1 VAEDDNKDDERVDGE
16 VAETPETDAAEAP
29 ESAAPPPAV
38 DEEEDLGPPPEPP
51 EELPPVECPKCAGG
65 GAPAWM
71 ATFADMATLLMAF
84 FVLLLSF
91 AAMNVPKFKEV
102 SGSMNDSMGVQRVV
116 PVVEPPTAD
125 NIVADQFSQA
135 KVEPTALNTISE
147 QTTDEEQPPDPELK
161 VTTKPSNTP
170 PSDDL
175 QKVRSALKEEIASGK
190 VEVSEAN
197 GKISVA
203 MTSDRRQGEKQGK
216 TGTEQGRR
224 LNDDT
229 VAIYAK
235 VAAAQTQVV
244 SEVQVLK
251 SPTDQDQSYDSG
263 EGADA
268 AEREQAAQSEYEQI
282 KARLNTE
289 IANGLVNVERIDDEV
304 KISLADQGAF
314 VSGSADLRQ
323 SFYSVLT
330 SVGDAISS
338 SPGKVT
344 VAGHTDNVPVAFS
357 ERFQSNWD
365 LSAARSASVADY
377 LVGQGFV
384 DPVGV
389 TVTGFADTVPI
400 ASNDTAAGRSQNRRI
415 EITVKG
421 GA

>member
-1 VAEDDNKDDERVDGE
+1 MAEDDNKDDERVDGE

-116 PVVEPPTAD
+116 PVVEPPTSD

-251 SPTDQDQSYDSG
+251 SPTDQDQSYESG

>member
-1 VAEDDNKDDERVDGE
+1 MAEDDNKDDERVDGE

>member
-1 VAEDDNKDDERVDGE
+1 MAEDDNKDDERVEGD
-16 VAETPETDAAEAP
+16 VAEASEAP
-29 ESAAPPPAV
+29 EQEAPAPAV
-38 DEEEDLGPPPEPP
+38 PEEVDLGPPPEPP
-51 EELPPVECPKCAGG
+51 EELPPVECPKCGGG

-116 PVVEPPTAD
+116 PVVEPPTSD
-125 NIVADQFSQA
+125 NIVANQFSQA
-135 KVEPTALNTISE
+135 KVEPTALSTISE

-161 VTTKPSNTP
+161 VTNKPSNTP

-175 QKVRSALKEEIASGK
+175 QKVRSALKDEIAMGK

-203 MTSDRRQGEKQGK
+203 MTSDRSQGEQQGK

-224 LNDDT
+224 LSDDT

-263 EGADA
+263 AAAEA

-289 IANGLVNVERIDDEV
+289 IANGLVNVER
-304 KISLADQGAF
+304 
-314 VSGSADLRQ
+314 
-323 SFYSVLT
+323 
-330 SVGDAISS
+330 
-338 SPGKVT
+338 
-344 VAGHTDNVPVAFS
+344 
-357 ERFQSNWD
+357 
-365 LSAARSASVADY
+365 
-377 LVGQGFV
+377 
-384 DPVGV
+384 
-389 TVTGFADTVPI
+389 
-400 ASNDTAAGRSQNRRI
+400 
-415 EITVKG
+415 
-421 GA
+421 

>member
-1 VAEDDNKDDERVDGE
+1 MAEDDKKDDERVEGD
-16 VAETPETDAAEAP
+16 VAEASEAP
-29 ESAAPPPAV
+29 EQEAPAPAV
-38 DEEEDLGPPPEPP
+38 PEEVDLGPPPEPP
-51 EELPPVECPKCAGG
+51 EELPPVECPKCGGG

-102 SGSMNDSMGVQRVV
+102 SGSMNDRMGVQRVV
-116 PVVEPPTAD
+116 PVVEPPTSD
-125 NIVADQFSQA
+125 NIVANQFSQA
-135 KVEPTALNTISE
+135 KVEPTALSTISE

-161 VTTKPSNTP
+161 VTNKPSNTP

-175 QKVRSALKEEIASGK
+175 QKVRSALKDEIAMGK

-216 TGTEQGRR
+216 TGTDQGRR

-235 VAAAQTQVV
+235 VAAAQAQVV

-263 EGADA
+263 AAAEA
-268 AEREQAAQSEYEQI
+268 AERDQAAQSEFEQI

-377 LVGQGFV
+377 LVGQGFI
-384 DPVGV
+384 DPGSV

-421 GA
+421 SAS

>member
-29 ESAAPPPAV
+29 ESAAPAPAV

>member
-1 VAEDDNKDDERVDGE
+1 MAEEDNIAEQEAPDGE
-16 VAETPETDAAEAP
+16 ALPEEQAAAEA
-29 ESAAPPPAV
+29 EAAPPP
-38 DEEEDLGPPPEPP
+38 EPELPPGPPPEPP
-51 EELPPVECPKCAGG
+51 EELPPVECPKCPGG

-91 AAMNVPKFKEV
+91 AQMNVPKFKEV

-116 PVVEPPTAD
+116 PVVEPPTSD

-135 KVEPTALNTISE
+135 KVEPTALSTINE

-161 VTTKPSNTP
+161 VTTKPSSTP

-175 QKVRSALKEEIASGK
+175 QKVRSALKAEIASGK
-190 VEVSEAN
+190 VEVSEAD

-203 MTSDRRQGEKQGK
+203 MTADQRQGETQGK
-216 TGTEQGRR
+216 EGIEQGRR
-224 LNDDT
+224 LDEDT

-244 SEVQVLK
+244 SEVQVLQ
-251 SPTDQDQSYDSG
+251 SPSNQDQRYDSG
-263 EGADA
+263 EGAEA

-282 KARLNTE
+282 KASLNTE

-323 SFYSVLT
+323 SFYSILT
-330 SVGDAISS
+330 SVGDAISG

-377 LVGQGFV
+377 LVGQGFI
-384 DPVGV
+384 DPASV

>member
-1 VAEDDNKDDERVDGE
+1 MSYALEIEGLEKVYANGLQALKGIDLRVAQGDFFALLGPNGAGKTTAIGIITSLVNKTSGE
-16 VAETPETDAAEAP
+16 IEVFGHSLDRSL
-29 ESAAPPPAV
+29 SAAKAC
-38 DEEEDLGPPPEPP
+38 LG
-51 EELPPVECPKCAGG
+51 
-65 GAPAWM
+65 
-71 ATFADMATLLMAF
+71 
-84 FVLLLSF
+84 
-91 AAMNVPKFKEV
+91 
-102 SGSMNDSMGVQRVV
+102 VV
-116 PVVEPPTAD
+116 PQELNLNQYDRLD
-125 NIVADQFSQA
+125 NIVANQFSQA
-135 KVEPTALNTISE
+135 KVEPTALSTISE
-147 QTTDEEQPPDPELK
+147 QTTDEDQPPDPELK

-203 MTSDRRQGEKQGK
+203 MTSDRRQGETQGK
-216 TGTEQGRR
+216 EGNEQGRR
-224 LNDDT
+224 LDDDT

-235 VAAAQTQVV
+235 VAAAQAQVV
-244 SEVQVLK
+244 SEVQVLQ
-251 SPTDQDQSYDSG
+251 SPTDQQQSYDSG
-263 EGADA
+263 EGAEA

-282 KARLNTE
+282 RSRLNTE
-289 IANGLVNVERIDDEV
+289 ISNGLVNVERINDEV

-330 SVGDAISS
+330 SVGDAISGS
-338 SPGKVT
+338 LGKVT

-377 LVGQGFV
+377 LVGQGYIV
-384 DPVGV
+384 PGNV

>member
-1 VAEDDNKDDERVDGE
+1 MAEEEDIVEQ
-16 VAETPETDAAEAP
+16 EAP
-29 ESAAPPPAV
+29 EAGASSEEAAPAPPP
-38 DEEEDLGPPPEPP
+38 EPELPLEPLEPP
-51 EELPPVECPKCAGG
+51 EELPPVECPKCGGG

-102 SGSMNDSMGVQRVV
+102 SGSMNDRMGVQRVV
-116 PVVEPPTAD
+116 PVVEPPTSD
-125 NIVADQFSQA
+125 NIVANQFSQA
-135 KVEPTALNTISE
+135 KVEPTALSTISE
-147 QTTDEEQPPDPELK
+147 QTTDEDQPPDPELK

-175 QKVRSALKEEIASGK
+175 QKVRSALKEEIANGK

-203 MTSDRRQGEKQGK
+203 MTSDRRQGETQGK
-216 TGTEQGRR
+216 EGNEQGRR
-224 LNDDT
+224 LDDDT

-235 VAAAQTQVV
+235 VAAAQAQVV
-244 SEVQVLK
+244 SEVQVLQ
-251 SPTDQDQSYDSG
+251 SPTDQQQSYDSG
-263 EGADA
+263 EGAEA

-282 KARLNTE
+282 RSRLNTE
-289 IANGLVNVERIDDEV
+289 ISNGLVNVERINDEV

-330 SVGDAISS
+330 SVGDAISGS
-338 SPGKVT
+338 LGKVT

-377 LVGQGFV
+377 LVGQGYIV
-384 DPVGV
+384 PGNV

>member
-1 VAEDDNKDDERVDGE
+1 VAEEDNIAEQEAPDGE
-16 VAETPETDAAEAP
+16 ALPEEQAAAEA
-29 ESAAPPPAV
+29 EAAPPP
-38 DEEEDLGPPPEPP
+38 EPELPPGPPPEPP
-51 EELPPVECPKCAGG
+51 EELPPVECPKCPGG

-91 AAMNVPKFKEV
+91 AQMNVPKFKEV

-116 PVVEPPTAD
+116 PVVEPPTSD

-135 KVEPTALNTISE
+135 KVEPTALSTINE

-161 VTTKPSNTP
+161 VTTKPSSTP

-175 QKVRSALKEEIASGK
+175 QKVRSALKAEIASGK
-190 VEVSEAN
+190 VEVSEAD

-203 MTSDRRQGEKQGK
+203 MTADQRQGETQGK
-216 TGTEQGRR
+216 EGIEQGRR
-224 LNDDT
+224 LDEDT

-244 SEVQVLK
+244 SEVQVLQ
-251 SPTDQDQSYDSG
+251 SPSNQDQRYDSG
-263 EGADA
+263 EGAEA

-282 KARLNTE
+282 KASLNTE

-323 SFYSVLT
+323 SFYSILT
-330 SVGDAISS
+330 SVGDAISG

-377 LVGQGFV
+377 LVGQGFI
-384 DPVGV
+384 DPASV

>member
-1 VAEDDNKDDERVDGE
+1 VAEDDNKDDERVEGD
-16 VAETPETDAAEAP
+16 VAEASEAP
-29 ESAAPPPAV
+29 EQEAPAPAV
-38 DEEEDLGPPPEPP
+38 PEEVDLGPPPEPP
-51 EELPPVECPKCAGG
+51 EELPPVECPKCGGG

-102 SGSMNDSMGVQRVV
+102 SGSMNDRMGVQRVV
-116 PVVEPPTAD
+116 PVVEPPTSD
-125 NIVADQFSQA
+125 NIVANQFSQA
-135 KVEPTALNTISE
+135 KVEPTALSTISE
-147 QTTDEEQPPDPELK
+147 QTTDEDQPPDPELK

-203 MTSDRRQGEKQGK
+203 MTSDRRQGETQGK
-216 TGTEQGRR
+216 EGNEQGRR
-224 LNDDT
+224 LDDDT

-235 VAAAQTQVV
+235 VAAAQAQVV
-244 SEVQVLK
+244 SEVQVLQ
-251 SPTDQDQSYDSG
+251 SPTDQQQSYDSG
-263 EGADA
+263 EGAEA

-282 KARLNTE
+282 RSRLNTE
-289 IANGLVNVERIDDEV
+289 ISNGLVNVERINDEV

-323 SFYSVLT
+323 SFYAVLT

-338 SPGKVT
+338 SSGKVT

-377 LVGQGFV
+377 LVGQGYI
-384 DPVGV
+384 DPGNV